1 MQPYEQEMFLYP
13 RVCNQCR
20 MDDGTKLNEC
30 PDCHSF
36 FYCCDEHLSI
46 THQEWCKD
54 LKLLLDLNIEQ
65 SKKGRI
71 DCMLPHT
78 LLENFEEF
86 PASLKV
92 SCKTRDFSIKIFFL
106 IYIIFDCNQEFLV
119 LRMVGAMGAFAMGRN
134 SLTLLTEFAS
144 YPLTVLWGLQE
155 AAKLTDGI
163 THLGDRKSL
172 VVHIVGAELPFEC
185 KFSC

>member
-1 MQPYEQEMFLYP
+1 MHVASPTVGNFR
-13 RVCNQCR
+13 RVPCIAQSQLHNH
-20 MDDGTKLNEC
+20 G
-30 PDCHSF
+30 S
-36 FYCCDEHLSI
+36 LS
-46 THQEWCKD
+46 
-54 LKLLLDLNIEQ
+54 
-65 SKKGRI
+65 
-71 DCMLPHT
+71 LPH
-78 LLENFEEF
+78 LF
-86 PASLKV
+86 LK
-92 SCKTRDFSIKIFFL
+92 
-106 IYIIFDCNQEFLV
+106 FDCNQEFLV

-163 THLGDRKSL
+163 PHLGDRKSL